1 MKKKPDLTIILISV
15 ILIMIGTV
23 MVFSASSPTCAMLS
37 EYHNDPYYYLKRQLI
52 NIAFGTVGFLIFA
65 FINIKEMKK
74 YGHIL
79 FLCNLL
85 LLGLILIP
93 GVGISSKGATRWLG
107 VGSFSFQPAEFAK
120 LFCII
125 FIATYLSKRGE
136 NIQLPK
142 QFFIITAWI
151 VGTAFLIQLE
161 PDLGTALSICFVFV
175 IMLYIGGANKLHLTS
190 LVGLGGGLVTA
201 ILLFGGH
208 SYRIKRLTSF
218 LDPWKDAQNTGYH
231 VCQSLIA
238 IGSGGFGLGLGES
251 RQKFLYLPEQH
262 TDFIFAI
269 IGEELGI
276 VGTIVIVL
284 LFCFLLHR
292 GLKIASETSDLFLS
306 LLARGCT
313 LMITL
318 QAFMNIG
325 VVVGILPC
333 TGIPLPFISYGGSSL
348 IATMMMAGI
357 LFNISQYCSRE
368 GIGLH
373 LEDENSSQDYDYSE
387 CLDAEEN

>member
-1 MKKKPDLTIILISV
+1 
-15 ILIMIGTV
+15 

-37 EYHNDPYYYLKRQLI
+37 EYNNDPYYYLKRQLI

-79 FLCNLL
+79 FLFNLL
-85 LLGLILIP
+85 LLVLILIP

-107 VGSFSFQPAEFAK
+107 VGSISFQPAEFAK

-190 LVGLGGGLVTA
+190 LVGLGAGLVTA

-306 LLARGCT
+306 LLAIGCT
-313 LMITL
+313 LMISL

>member
-1 MKKKPDLTIILISV
+1 M
-15 ILIMIGTV
+15 
-23 MVFSASSPTCAMLS
+23 
-37 EYHNDPYYYLKRQLI
+37 
-52 NIAFGTVGFLIFA
+52 
-65 FINIKEMKK
+65 
-74 YGHIL
+74 
-79 FLCNLL
+79 
-85 LLGLILIP
+85 
-93 GVGISSKGATRWLG
+93 
-107 VGSFSFQPAEFAK
+107 
-120 LFCII
+120 
-125 FIATYLSKRGE
+125 
-136 NIQLPK
+136 
-142 QFFIITAWI
+142 
-151 VGTAFLIQLE
+151 
-161 PDLGTALSICFVFV
+161 
-175 IMLYIGGANKLHLTS
+175 
-190 LVGLGGGLVTA
+190 
-201 ILLFGGH
+201 
-208 SYRIKRLTSF
+208 TSF

-306 LLARGCT
+306 LLAIGCT

>member
-15 ILIMIGTV
+15 ILTMIGTV
-23 MVFSASSPTCAMLS
+23 MIFSASSPTCAMLS
-37 EYHNDPYYYLKRQLI
+37 SYHNDPYFYLKKQLI
-52 NIAFGTVGFLIFA
+52 HIFIGIIMFWVCA
-65 FINIKEMKK
+65 IVNIKDMKK
-74 YGHIL
+74 YGHVLFVLTL
-79 FLCNLL
+79 FLLA
-85 LLGLILIP
+85 IVFIP
-93 GVGISSKGATRWLG
+93 GIGVSSKGSTRWIG
-107 VGSFSFQPAEFAK
+107 IAGFSFQPSELAK
-120 LFCII
+120 IVCVI
-125 FIATYLSKRGE
+125 FIARYLSKRAE
-136 NIQLPK
+136 NIQLLP
-142 QFFIITAWI
+142 QFLIITGWMI
-151 VGTAFLIQLE
+151 LTAGLIGIS
-161 PDLGTALSICFVFV
+161 DLGTAIAIFFVFM
-175 IMLYIGGANKLHLTS
+175 IMLYISGANKLHLTC
-190 LVGLGGGLVTA
+190 LTGLGVLGVTA
-201 ILLFGGH
+201 LVLLGGN
-208 SYRIKRLTSF
+208 SYRVKRLISF
-218 LDPWKDAQNTGYH
+218 LDPWKYSQDMGYQ

-276 VGTIVIVL
+276 VGTIIIVL

-306 LLARGCT
+306 LLAIGCT

-325 VVVGILPC
+325 IVIGILPC
-333 TGIPLPFISYGGSSL
+333 TGIPLPFISYGGTSL
-348 IATMMMAGI
+348 IVTLSMMGI